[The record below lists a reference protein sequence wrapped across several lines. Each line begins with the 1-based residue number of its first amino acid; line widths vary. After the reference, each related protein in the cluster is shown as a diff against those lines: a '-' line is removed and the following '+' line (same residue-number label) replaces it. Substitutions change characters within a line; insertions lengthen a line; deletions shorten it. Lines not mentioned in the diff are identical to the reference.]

1 MDRSV
6 APPLGLTL
14 STCAM
19 RVCARCFVW
28 SLHHPHAAWS
38 RYPTRHVFPRAAR
51 YTCPVHKCPIAGARA
66 CVRIRRRGSGAESPG
81 DIERCS
87 ACGGH
92 GHRVFRQQV
101 ATQPSVL
108 PAGTGLTP
116 WGTRLPHLHRDW
128 ARPSHICTGTVLAP
142 VTSAHGTGL
151 APATS
156 GRDHLD
162 SALCAPVVRE
172 RCVCRTGRAGLLSAG
187 RVSHTCAATVGS
199 LPRWGTTD
207 CRGAIE
213 SSRVPGS
220 AMRWTYLRTRRPL
233 THHSFP
239 PCCRPPA
246 HLRRSHCGTNGS
258 ARCLRSITAH
268 SHRCSRS
275 ARFAMGLAR
284 SFTGTV
290 TSAAATRSVAAAS
303 APRPPLPAR
312 AGALLCTSGSSCED
326 GRIGAIRSCRRPC
339 EHATDGWARARSCS
353 QYSRSGFGHRLGP
366 GRATC
371 VPSS

>member
-1 MDRSV
+1 V
-6 APPLGLTL
+6 
-14 STCAM
+14 
-19 RVCARCFVW
+19 
-28 SLHHPHAAWS
+28 
-38 RYPTRHVFPRAAR
+38 
-51 YTCPVHKCPIAGARA
+51 
-66 CVRIRRRGSGAESPG
+66 
-81 DIERCS
+81 
-87 ACGGH
+87 
-92 GHRVFRQQV
+92 
-101 ATQPSVL
+101 
-108 PAGTGLTP
+108 
-116 WGTRLPHLHRDW
+116 
-128 ARPSHICTGTVLAP
+128 
-142 VTSAHGTGL
+142 L

-213 SSRVPGS
+213 SGRVPGS

-275 ARFAMGLAR
+275 ARFAVGLAR

-303 APRPPLPAR
+303 PRV
-312 AGALLCTSGSSCED
+312 
-326 GRIGAIRSCRRPC
+326 RPC
-339 EHATDGWARARSCS
+339 LHARERCCALAVARARTDGLGRYAPAAARASTPRTDGPGLEAALS
-353 QYSRSGFGHRLGP
+353 TRGFCHRLGP

-371 VPSS
+371 VPSN